1 MIRYAPPMEQPK
13 ENSFLEKLILLIP
26 FQARKETAAFL
37 KLGVPMYFTQL
48 ATQLIGINS
57 VIQSG
62 NYSSDVLAGIL
73 LANGIWFPI
82 FIGFGGIIFFVTPM
96 VAQLYGANKLNQI
109 GPLVQQGF
117 WLVIPIIMIGMI
129 ILYNATVILDLAGID
144 EDITKHT
151 QAYLGMFMFALPAIM
166 LSQPLRSL
174 SEGITKPF
182 PVTVANIVM
191 LIMAIIGNYAFI
203 YGNFGFP
210 EMGAK
215 GAGIS
220 AIIGTWTAFIGLLI
234 YVIWLDKDYKPT
246 HFSKQFDLPSWG
258 TIKEIIQ
265 GGWPMGL
272 GNFIELTMF
281 SGATLI
287 LGRLG
292 SEVIA
297 AHGIALNIGG
307 FFFMVP
313 LSIGMAASV
322 IVGKQI
328 GEGNLLGAKY
338 STYFSMKFGTMLA
351 LVNSLILILYSEL
364 IVSSFFS
371 SDPEVIAIAVILL
384 KFAAFFQVADAIAM
398 CGIGSLRGYKDT
410 FGPMIIM
417 FVSYWLVAIPV
428 GSYISIYGLTGEPLG
443 AAGMWSGMCLG
454 LCIAAVLVTKRV
466 KKTTESFTL

>member
-1 MIRYAPPMEQPK
+1 MEQPK

-191 LIMAIIGNYAFI
+191 LIMAIIGNYALI

-351 LVNSLILILYSEL
+351 LFNSLILILYSEL

-371 SDPEVIAIAVILL
+371 NDPEVIAIAVILL

>member
-1 MIRYAPPMEQPK
+1 
-13 ENSFLEKLILLIP
+13 
-26 FQARKETAAFL
+26 
-37 KLGVPMYFTQL
+37 
-48 ATQLIGINS
+48 
-57 VIQSG
+57 
-62 NYSSDVLAGIL
+62 
-73 LANGIWFPI
+73 
-82 FIGFGGIIFFVTPM
+82 
-96 VAQLYGANKLNQI
+96 
-109 GPLVQQGF
+109 
-117 WLVIPIIMIGMI
+117 
-129 ILYNATVILDLAGID
+129 
-144 EDITKHT
+144 
-151 QAYLGMFMFALPAIM
+151 
-166 LSQPLRSL
+166 
-174 SEGITKPF
+174 
-182 PVTVANIVM
+182 
-191 LIMAIIGNYAFI
+191 
-203 YGNFGFP
+203 
-210 EMGAK
+210 
-215 GAGIS
+215 
-220 AIIGTWTAFIGLLI
+220 
-234 YVIWLDKDYKPT
+234 
-246 HFSKQFDLPSWG
+246 
-258 TIKEIIQ
+258 
-265 GGWPMGL
+265 MGL

>member
-166 LSQPLRSL
+166 LIQPLRSL

-191 LIMAIIGNYAFI
+191 LIMAIIGNYALI

-234 YVIWLDKDYKPT
+234 YVIWVDKDYKPT
-246 HFSKQFDLPSWG
+246 HFSKQLDLPSWR
-258 TIKEIIQ
+258 TIKEIVQ

-328 GEGNLLGAKY
+328 GEENLLGAKY

-351 LVNSLILILYSEL
+351 LINSLILILYSEL

-466 KKTTESFTL
+466 KKTTESFAL

>member
-191 LIMAIIGNYAFI
+191 LIMAIIGNYALI